1 MKPIIVAT
9 DGSPG
14 AECAVEKAVLLAQ
27 ALGESL
33 TVFAA
38 WQVPTS
44 TFAYGQVAW
53 TPELAEAERERAERA
68 AESAAAIAA
77 DANVNVEVVVRQGMP
92 VDQILQLAD
101 ERDAALIVLG
111 SHGWGAIK
119 RMWFGSVSTR
129 VLHDAHRPVLV
140 VPSDPAVAKAA
151 VAA

>member
-1 MKPIIVAT
+1 
-9 DGSPG
+9 
-14 AECAVEKAVLLAQ
+14 
-27 ALGESL
+27 
-33 TVFAA
+33 
-38 WQVPTS
+38 
-44 TFAYGQVAW
+44 
-53 TPELAEAERERAERA
+53 
-68 AESAAAIAA
+68 
-77 DANVNVEVVVRQGMP
+77 MP